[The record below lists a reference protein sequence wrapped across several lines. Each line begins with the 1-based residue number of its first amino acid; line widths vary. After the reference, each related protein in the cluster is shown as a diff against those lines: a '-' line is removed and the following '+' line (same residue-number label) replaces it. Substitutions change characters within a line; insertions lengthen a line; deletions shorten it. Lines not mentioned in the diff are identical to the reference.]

1 MRESGSAQ
9 GDENAQSR
17 FSLNAMGRRRS
28 LRAIV
33 SEKQD
38 ARQWLRAVTVCRVV
52 FQPEKMFSSPKAC
65 TLSCTSVGEV
75 R

>member
-33 SEKQD
+33 SEEPD

-52 FQPEKMFSSPKAC
+52 FQPEKMFSSPKVC